1 MHARRIAPLLLVAA
15 LLAGCGGGTARLSKA
30 QYEARAKADGTIV
43 QNAVVKIS
51 GTPTSLKELATQVD
65 AAHKAVTRAAD
76 DLAAAKPP
84 ANAEADNAK
93 IVAALRAIAVQL
105 GKLEAA
111 AKAGDA
117 AAAFAAG
124 RAVQNAPEVKQAE
137 AATKDLKAKGY
148 DIGVIGG

>member
-15 LLAGCGGGTARLSKA
+15 LLAGCGGGSARLSKA

-43 QNAVVKIS
+43 QNAVVKIT
-51 GTPTSLKELATQVD
+51 GNPTSLKELATQVD
-65 AAHKAVTRAAD
+65 AAHKAVTKAAD

-111 AKAGDA
+111 AKAGDTA
-117 AAAFAAG
+117 AALAAG

-137 AATKDLKAKGY
+137 AAAKDLKAKGY

>member
-1 MHARRIAPLLLVAA
+1 MHARRIAPLLVVAA
-15 LLAGCGGGTARLSKA
+15 LLAGCGGSARLSKA

-43 QNAVVKIS
+43 ENAVVKIS
-51 GTPTSLKELATQVD
+51 GNTTSLKELATQVT

-111 AKAGDA
+111 AKAGDTA
-117 AAAFAAG
+117 AALAAG